1 MLTVVDYERIRREVK
16 VEGASQREVAREFG
30 HSRKT
35 VRKALEHSSPPGYQ
49 REAPYP
55 RPAVEPV
62 QGIIDAWMEQD
73 RGRPRKQRHTATRIW
88 QRLREEYGYAGSESA
103 VRRYV
108 AARKATREG
117 EVFLP
122 LVFDPGEEAQVDW
135 GEAWAVI
142 GGKECKVHLFCMRL
156 AYSRASYVRAY
167 ERMVQEAFLDG
178 HVRGFAHFTG
188 VPHRLAYDNLK
199 SAVISVGKGAER
211 TLHPRF
217 LQLRSHYLFR
227 SRFCN
232 VASGN
237 EKGHVENLVKYAQRT
252 LMTPIPQVADL
263 GELNHLLEEG
273 CRRSLQEPAARTGWT
288 RGEMFQEESMRLIP
302 LPVTPFGA
310 CREISTIPTKQALVR
325 FEGNDYSVPV
335 EWALHPCVVRAYV
348 ERVAIVADGKEIAS
362 HGRSWE
368 EGEFVLDPYHYL
380 PLLERKPG
388 SLDNARPFKGEPW
401 GPQFARMRSEL
412 EYRYGG
418 EGTRRY
424 VRILL
429 LMAER
434 PVEEVRQA
442 VQVCVDRGAFSDEAV
457 RGMLS
462 YEPPRRVGHLDL
474 SGRPELAQ
482 IGSGIRPAGLYDTL
496 CGREAV

>member
-1 MLTVVDYERIRREVK
+1 
-16 VEGASQREVAREFG
+16 
-30 HSRKT
+30 
-35 VRKALEHSSPPGYQ
+35 
-49 REAPYP
+49 
-55 RPAVEPV
+55 V

-142 GGKECKVHLFCMRL
+142 GGEECKVHLFCMRL

-167 ERMVQEAFLDG
+167 ERTVQEAFLDG
-178 HVRGFAHFTG
+178 HVRAFAFFTG

-199 SAVISVGKGAER
+199 SAVISVGKGTER

-263 GELNHLLEEG
+263 AELNRLLEEG
-273 CRRSLQEPAARTGWT
+273 CRKSLQEPAGRTGGT
-288 RGEMFQEESMRLIP
+288 RGEMFQEESMRLMP
-302 LPVTPFGA
+302 LPGVPFGA
-310 CREISTIPTKQALVR
+310 CREISTIATKQALVR

-348 ERVAIVADGKEIAS
+348 ERVRLVADGQEIAS
-362 HGRSWE
+362 HVRSWR

-429 LMAER
+429 LMAEH

-457 RGMLS
+457 LGMLS
-462 YEPPRRVGHLDL
+462 YVPPLRVGHLDL

-482 IGSGIRPAGLYDTL
+482 VGSGIRPAGRYDTL
-496 CGREAV
+496 RGREAV